1 MTTEIN
7 ELVAQIKQSTD
18 YQINKRILK
27 EKVQTDLHVPYNN
40 GLFKVTP
47 VLISFLST
55 WPSVTLYL
63 EDTYEN
69 PIRIERAEFLSICI
83 QHYQTAMNS
92 WHIQHEEI
100 KRARKI

>member
-7 ELVAQIKQSTD
+7 KLVAQIKQETD
-18 YQINKRILK
+18 YQTNKRILK
-27 EKVQTDLHVPYNN
+27 EKVQTNLHVPYNN

-47 VLISFLST
+47 TLIAFLAT
-55 WPSVTLYL
+55 WTSDTLYL

-69 PIRIERAEFLSICI
+69 PIEIQRREFLELCT
-83 QHYQTAMNS
+83 QHYQQAMNT

-100 KRARKI
+100 KRARKV